1 MQKHKAYQKLLKQML
16 LIENAGEIIYQAL
29 NLKDKESN
37 LRLVYERLALNER
50 QTAGYIEKEILA
62 IDKNQRVL
70 VNGIILSLVKF
81 ICIILTARQLAWIL
95 KSALK
100 KRVYSRWYNIYKD
113 ENQDFWS
120 LLLSHE
126 NLQRELLQGI
136 PE

>member
-1 MQKHKAYQKLLKQML
+1 ML
-16 LIENAGEIIYQAL
+16 LIENIGEILYRTL
-29 NLKDKESN
+29 TLKAKERN
-37 LRLVYERLALNER
+37 LRLVYEKLALNER
-50 QTAGYIEKEILA
+50 QTAGYIEKEILV

-81 ICIILTARQLAWIL
+81 ICAILTARQLAWIL

-126 NLQRELLQGI
+126 NLQHELLQGI
-136 PE
+136 PG